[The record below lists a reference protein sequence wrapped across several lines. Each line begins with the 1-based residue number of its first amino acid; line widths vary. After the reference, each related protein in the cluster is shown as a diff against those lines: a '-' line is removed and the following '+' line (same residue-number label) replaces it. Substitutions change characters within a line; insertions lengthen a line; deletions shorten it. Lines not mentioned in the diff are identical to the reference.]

1 MQNKICKLRT
11 EKPKDYWKLINSLN
25 KKTENIPIEIN
36 DMIEYFITLI
46 KNDDFE
52 DTTADTA
59 AQEIFLIIADFENDE
74 AFNI

>member
-1 MQNKICKLRT
+1 MF
-11 EKPKDYWKLINSLN
+11 
-25 KKTENIPIEIN
+25 
-36 DMIEYFITLI
+36 EYFKTLK